1 DEWIVLAVRHQIAVA
16 TNRNLFFSGAFAPR
30 TKDGSQP
37 MDLPGRLARLHLLEA
52 PDGLGGQI
60 GVMHNPVENTYTAV
74 CQVKF
79 PGLAL
84 IDTER
89 QNVRVKGWAAFLR
102 SHCKEDGAITRI
114 SVHQRSL
121 PDDGAALRSWTERHT
136 SP

>member
-1 DEWIVLAVRHQIAVA
+1 
-16 TNRNLFFSGAFAPR
+16 
-30 TKDGSQP
+30 
-37 MDLPGRLARLHLLEA
+37 
-52 PDGLGGQI
+52 
-60 GVMHNPVENTYTAV
+60 
-74 CQVKF
+74 KF

-136 SP
+136 APDAPAAAVEALDELMQGAG